1 MFLFNKE
8 IYHVKQIYV
17 LTLKEFTSF
26 TVLQWFITSY
36 LIKHLSSGTCSNNFL
51 KVFLQYDMIF
61 KSVYPLGQIL
71 RGHKQIV
78 FSRGKEKEEKWS
90 PTLL

>member
-1 MFLFNKE
+1 MFLFTKE
-8 IYHVKQIYV
+8 IYHVKQIYG

-26 TVLQWFITSY
+26 TVLRTSY

-90 PTLL
+90 PTLI